1 MITNF
6 IYVFRITLHR
16 TLQEYRIPWRI
27 SIIYFYSV
35 LGTLHYVNLIIL
47 QQQGISDFG
56 IDRIKSINRTV
67 INIKSYFR
75 DQSHYYM
82 IVSCLIFKSSY

>member
-1 MITNF
+1 MIPSF